1 MSKYIYTATCPDGTI
16 VTRKTDRIYTH
27 AVVGYWRD
35 EEIPTYG
42 MFEFCGR
49 LDLAQKS
56 YKKWTARGA
65 KVVVVPVDNPRPEP
79 TDTLAEVDMGGDFEG
94 FIEAVNAP
102 QVEHTAQ
109 VWYTEP
115 VTSADGEQIR
125 ARVTVRPELGDFLIE
140 VLANGMALVNETET
154 IYGGEGLAIAMAN
167 AMVFIYAHKLDKE
180 VIEEPKPETPRIKQ
194 LRNRIASQERELIDL
209 RFELSQLLGGK

>member
-56 YKKWTARGA
+56 YKKWTAQGA

-94 FIEAVNAP
+94 FVEAVNGP
-102 QVEHTAQ
+102 QA
-109 VWYTEP
+109 EP
-115 VTSADGEQIR
+115 
-125 ARVTVRPELGDFLIE
+125 
-140 VLANGMALVNETET
+140 M
-154 IYGGEGLAIAMAN
+154 
-167 AMVFIYAHKLDKE
+167 
-180 VIEEPKPETPRIKQ
+180 RIKQ
-194 LRNRIASQERELIDL
+194 LRDRIASQERELIDL